1 MAFPDRPNPEA
12 RPQVGKMPVP
22 RFVHLPNS
30 SREQDRFIAIEAYSP
45 SGNCDRFF
53 LIHNFK
59 LGDLRAEEGRNTASS
74 LVARTLLQTGVQMAV
89 APAVLPDSSQ
99 TKTTVSTFQDD
110 QWWGVYAKIDSAL
123 IRNFTESLRGILP
136 EEYFE
141 RTNPD
146 AFRAGKAL
154 AAAVLPIPPRP
165 KPSSS

>member
-22 RFVHLPNS
+22 HFVHLPNS
-30 SREQDRFIAIEAYSP
+30 SGGQDRLVSIEAYLP
-45 SGNCDRFF
+45 SGNYERLF

-59 LGDLRAEEGRNTASS
+59 LGNLRRKDGKNAASS
-74 LVARTLLQTGVQMAV
+74 LIARTLLQTGVQMAV